1 MILVV
6 STLMP
11 PFFKYERERKRERL
25 TVVMWFKLQGH
36 IANRHDQV
44 PCLMAVGVLKPLVA
58 HAYNCILFYIKTEV
72 IPKTTGRAATLKKVI
87 MIKS

>member
-1 MILVV
+1 M
-6 STLMP
+6 S
-11 PFFKYERERKRERL
+11 PFFKWKRESERL

-44 PCLMAVGVLKPLVA
+44 PCLMAVGVLKTLVP
-58 HAYNCILFYIKTEV
+58 HACNCILFYIKTEV